1 MKKLNITIPVII
13 CLFAISSCTGCGS
26 GWSKARTEK
35 AQLDELEKQT
45 VALQK
50 IADEIRGINTTLSGR
65 ELPVVP

>member
-1 MKKLNITIPVII
+1 MKKLNITIPLII
-13 CLFAISSCTGCGS
+13 CLFALSSCTGCGA

-50 IADEIRGINTTLSGR
+50 IADELSGINTSLQKSSPEIT
-65 ELPVVP
+65 P